1 MLPSLA
7 DTPSAEVE
15 KPFFIL
21 VAALLSWFK
30 LAATGQVSA
39 LPATC
44 ISHLQKDYG
53 LSPSSPK
60 ESLQQQTSSLY
71 LSFPPTFHHSSLLNS
86 VYLLNSCTF
95 FGLWVFLLYIDLVNK

>member
-7 DTPSAEVE
+7 DTPSAEE
-15 KPFFIL
+15 GQPFFIL

-30 LAATGQVSA
+30 LVVTGRVSA

-53 LSPSSPK
+53 LSLSSPK
-60 ESLQQQTSSLY
+60 ESLQQQTSSQY
-71 LSFPPTFHHSSLLNS
+71 LSFPPTFYHSSLQNS
-86 VYLLNSCTF
+86 VYLLNSCSF
-95 FGLWVFLLYIDLVNK
+95 FGLWVFLL

>member
-7 DTPSAEVE
+7 DTPSAEE
-15 KPFFIL
+15 GQPFFIL

-60 ESLQQQTSSLY
+60 ESLQQQTSRQYLY
-71 LSFPPTFHHSSLLNS
+71 LLQPLITLLSKTPSISSTVVFWAL
-86 VYLLNSCTF
+86 
-95 FGLWVFLLYIDLVNK
+95 GLSPIN

>member
-1 MLPSLA
+1 MLLSLG
-7 DTPSAEVE
+7 DTPSAEVGQ
-15 KPFFIL
+15 PFFIL

-30 LAATGQVSA
+30 LVVTGRVSA

-60 ESLQQQTSSLY
+60 ESLQQQTSRQYLY
-71 LSFPPTFHHSSLLNS
+71 LLQPLITLLSKTPSISSTVVFWAL
-86 VYLLNSCTF
+86 
-95 FGLWVFLLYIDLVNK
+95 GLSPIN